1 MHRVFFLTIA
11 VNVLSKASNNIF
23 SLFCGRACNF
33 GERGA
38 REKVPGVAGLNEAG
52 PSRRQPVAVKG
63 APVNTSTTTTHLFLE
78 DDRGPSAL
86 WACLGHVRR
95 DARAPRVVAT
105 AHRTLGATASSTP
118 AAGRTGLIHGYAAC
132 GTVNSPRP
140 RRGGAPP

>member
-1 MHRVFFLTIA
+1 MYCQKLQIT
-11 VNVLSKASNNIF
+11 F
-23 SLFCGRACNF
+23 SLYFVVVRVIL
-33 GERGA
+33 ERGGA